1 MLQSVAVYSV
11 AAIMTTDL
19 MCTSFAYTHARTH
32 THKHAHTRTHTHT
45 HIHAEVC
52 IIFDVICSF
61 RNKLKSFNVNW
72 TLSRARS
79 RLSLRVCVFLC
90 VYVCVCV
97 CVCVCVFVCVCVCV
111 FSSFPSPLPPLIS
124 TSVIRKL
131 SFENRFMLS
140 QICGGHYQFILTT
153 PGNSLCYNTPPWKE
167 KGGGSGVWNPPH
179 NRKVTFSVIQ
189 EIKIDG
195 SIQFGAMSSNICG
208 SSEPLLKKVVQV
220 MTCTTSCRVLQRVA
234 VLQHAAAHCNALQ
247 RTAQESRA
255 GDVLQHAAAHCNA
268 LQRAATRCT
277 TIRSEE

>member
-19 MCTSFAYTHARTH
+19 MCTSFAYTHARTQ
-32 THKHAHTRTHTHT
+32 THKHAHTHTHTHT

-79 RLSLRVCVFLC
+79 LLSLHVCVFLC

-131 SFENRFMLS
+131 SFENRFMIS

-167 KGGGSGVWNPPH
+167 KGGGSGVGVCYCN
-179 NRKVTFSVIQ
+179 T
-189 EIKIDG
+189 
-195 SIQFGAMSSNICG
+195 
-208 SSEPLLKKVVQV
+208 
-220 MTCTTSCRVLQRVA
+220 
-234 VLQHAAAHCNALQ
+234 LQHAATRCNTLQHTGSRFIDRYVCAHHAGEQ
-247 RTAQESRA
+247 IGESREW
-255 GDVLQHAAAHCNA
+255 
-268 LQRAATRCT
+268 RAD
-277 TIRSEE
+277 